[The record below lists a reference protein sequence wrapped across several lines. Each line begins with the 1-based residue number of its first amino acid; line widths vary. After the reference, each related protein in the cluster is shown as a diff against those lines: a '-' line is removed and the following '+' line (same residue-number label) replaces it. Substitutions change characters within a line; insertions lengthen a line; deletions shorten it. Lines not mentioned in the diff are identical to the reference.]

1 MKTKCTAVEKIIFDG
16 ITANFKR
23 QTVTKWYFKILKLFG
38 EDTIVSYKDE
48 FSTSLNSQQYSLKVQ
63 DLAVLYEIALP
74 KIPLISDFLIAEMLI
89 KKNKLTSLDINILK
103 KFTNYSI

>member
-1 MKTKCTAVEKIIFDG
+1 MKTILSAVEKIIFDG
-16 ITANFKR
+16 ITAEVKR

-38 EDTIVSYKDE
+38 EDTIVRYKDE

-74 KIPLISDFLIAEMLI
+74 KIPLINDFLIAKMLI
-89 KKNKLTSLDINILK
+89 NKNKLTSLEINILK
-103 KFTNYSI
+103 KITNYSI